1 MDAPQSDI
9 PKISPANTKKE
20 MLDAYKQLVKQIK
33 ERAKDELKPEKV
45 KEERQTKE
53 TVQAADTIAS
63 DGALK
68 RLSDLKFAIDK
79 QLSDLATGLE
89 EETKRYNQ
97 LKSAIEMKDR
107 EMKEIFEIERDAH
120 TLAALLESQKRK
132 KQEFEETMEARKQEL
147 EEEIHTTRAQW
158 DREKQHYQDAL
169 KEQKKEEEK
178 NRKREKEEYEYN
190 FKREQALQKAKLADE
205 LEALKKQI
213 QNKQADFNAAMAE
226 TESSLKQREKNV
238 AEREQLIDGLEAKVN
253 SFPKELDTRI
263 AKAVQTAEGTLKAEN
278 AKNEQ
283 LLKKEYEGEKNV
295 LQTRIEALERTVAIQ
310 EQQIQLLNQQL
321 EKAYEKVQDIA
332 VKAVSRTSSTYSGN
346 PGKPVQVTE
355 SMG

>member
-1 MDAPQSDI
+1 
-9 PKISPANTKKE
+9 

-346 PGKPVQVTE
+346 QGKPVQVTE
-355 SMG
+355 SMHA